1 MNHQEGFFTGA
12 DDKQIYYQAWL
23 PEGDPKAVLLV
34 VHGLAEH
41 SGRYLNVV
49 NYFTPLGYAVYALDH
64 IGHGK
69 SEGDRVYVNRFED
82 FTRTV
87 KIFFDMIREWQP
99 EKPIF
104 IVGHSMG
111 GLISSFY
118 LLDHQDD
125 LAGAILSGAGVKI
138 PDYVTPAT
146 ITMGK
151 ILSKLLPKVGLIG
164 LEAEHICS
172 NPAVVQAYVNDPLVY
187 TGKSSARLGA
197 EMLKAM
203 QRVTDEA
210 STITLP
216 ITIVHGSDDKL
227 IEPEASQML
236 YDKVSSEDKT
246 LKIYPGYYHEVFNET
261 GRDVVFGDLHEWL
274 EAHLV

>member
-1 MNHQEGFFTGA
+1 
-12 DDKQIYYQAWL
+12 
-23 PEGDPKAVLLV
+23 
-34 VHGLAEH
+34 
-41 SGRYLNVV
+41 
-49 NYFTPLGYAVYALDH
+49 
-64 IGHGK
+64 
-69 SEGDRVYVNRFED
+69 
-82 FTRTV
+82 
-87 KIFFDMIREWQP
+87 
-99 EKPIF
+99 
-104 IVGHSMG
+104 
-111 GLISSFY
+111 
-118 LLDHQDD
+118 
-125 LAGAILSGAGVKI
+125 
-138 PDYVTPAT
+138 
-146 ITMGK
+146 MGK